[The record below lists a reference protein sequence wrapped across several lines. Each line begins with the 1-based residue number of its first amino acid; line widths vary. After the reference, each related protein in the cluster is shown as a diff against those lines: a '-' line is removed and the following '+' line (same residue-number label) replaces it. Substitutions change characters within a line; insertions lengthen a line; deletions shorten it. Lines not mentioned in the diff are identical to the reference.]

1 MSSHREGAQDRGT
14 EGQVEAKAEKEQLQ
28 RQEDV
33 VSQKAREEGVLRRKW
48 YGVKYY
54 QKVQKNEM
62 REVILEFG
70 EVKVTGDG

>member
-1 MSSHREGAQDRGT
+1 M
-14 EGQVEAKAEKEQLQ
+14 EGQVEAKVEKEQLQ

-48 YGVKYY
+48 YGIKYY

-62 REVILEFG
+62 REVILGFG

>member
-1 MSSHREGAQDRGT
+1 M

-33 VSQKAREEGVLRRKW
+33 VSQKARKEGVLRRKW
-48 YGVKYY
+48 YGIKYY

-62 REVILEFG
+62 RELILGFG